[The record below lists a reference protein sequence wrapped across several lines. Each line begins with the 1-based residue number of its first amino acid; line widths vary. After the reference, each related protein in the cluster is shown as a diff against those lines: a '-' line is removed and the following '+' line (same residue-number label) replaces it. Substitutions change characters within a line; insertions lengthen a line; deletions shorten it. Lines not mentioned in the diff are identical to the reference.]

1 MVKVALV
8 RSVQC
13 REDKTDIIRDAQA
26 PYEEMREVGDHV
38 IRRSRDK
45 YDKEVLLGW
54 RSRDK
59 EIKG

>member
-38 IRRSRDK
+38 IRRSSDK
-45 YDKEVLLGW
+45 YDKEVLL
-54 RSRDK
+54 RCD
-59 EIKG
+59 